1 MCCCRGILT
10 VYSIALFSTR
20 FSIKLF
26 IPSETFKKS
35 NRTDPTGFND
45 FEITPALPLSLL
57 PVFLWMIINT
67 VIFCNMQKY
76 LKLLAKRDLKKI
88 DQTLANLEQNMVIDN
103 GKDRSNNKES
113 STYIVVDSGG
123 SDS

>member
-1 MCCCRGILT
+1 
-10 VYSIALFSTR
+10 
-20 FSIKLF
+20 
-26 IPSETFKKS
+26 
-35 NRTDPTGFND
+35 
-45 FEITPALPLSLL
+45 
-57 PVFLWMIINT
+57 MIINT

-76 LKLLAKRDLKKI
+76 LKLLAKRDLKKM
-88 DQTLANLEQNMVIDN
+88 DQTLTNIEQSVEIDN